1 MGLDMYL
8 KGKRY
13 LSKYRDDSD
22 VPKQEAIQAMFPELK
37 GHTNQWDESLV
48 EEVTISAGYWR
59 KANAVHDWFVKTV
72 QEGTDDCKSYYVAR
86 EQLEELR
93 KICRQIL
100 DNQELA
106 SELLPTT
113 SGFFFGS
120 TDYDE
125 WYFTDIERTVN
136 ICNFCLSL
144 PLEWSFEY
152 QSSW

>member
-48 EEVTISAGYWR
+48 DEVTISAGYWR

-72 QEGTDDCKSYYVAR
+72 QKGTDDCGSYYVSR
-86 EQLEELR
+86 EVLEELR
-93 KICRQIL
+93 EICRKVM

-106 SELLPTT
+106 AELLPTA

-125 WYFTDIERTVN
+125 WYYTDIQRTVD